1 MNEDYD
7 EAIIHLTN
15 ALKVSKNNL
24 SCLNIRAY
32 CYKEQENWEMWLKDF
47 DLIEFISKITS
58 RE

>member
-1 MNEDYD
+1 MLEDYE

-15 ALKVSKNNL
+15 ALKVSNNNL

-32 CYKEQENWEMWLKDF
+32 CYKALENWDLWLKDF
-47 DLIEFISKITS
+47 DKIEFISKISS